1 MERIKS
7 YIMSRRLV
15 TVEEIMDRFLVGR
28 TTAYRALNSLLSEG
42 KVRRYVKDRK
52 RYFRPNHSPNLT
64 SGHQGIR
71 KEMLF
76 QLPDLEELRSRL
88 NTNL

>member
-1 MERIKS
+1 MERIKN

-28 TTAYRALNSLLSEG
+28 TTAYKALNSLLSEG
-42 KVRRYVKDRK
+42 KVRRYVKNRK
-52 RYFRPNHSPNLT
+52 RYFRPNNSPNLG